1 MKIALTIGSIAI
13 VLLALLTAFCQ
24 GRLSMREEGE
34 IRYSDTVL
42 PDGVEYPGKLC
53 GVTFDYSAGSM
64 ERHTE
69 FYIEVTPDE
78 IISCSYWLPFRNNI
92 TVREHANIS
101 ARRWEQLERI
111 ILILFP
117 EMEPYEEE
125 QLPAEDSSEREYLL
139 DGGFKKNLFLTWMTE
154 EGKAE
159 VRYIAPSDRK
169 FTTLFLLLQEIA
181 HPIGRKIPWYE

>member
-42 PDGVEYPGKLC
+42 PESVEYPGKLC

-69 FYIEVTPDE
+69 FFIDVTSEE
-78 IISCSYWLPFRNNI
+78 IISCSYWLPLRKNI
-92 TVREHANIS
+92 TVREHAHIS

-111 ILILFP
+111 ILILYP
-117 EMEPYEEE
+117 DMDPYETE
-125 QLPAEDSSEREYLL
+125 QQSEQDNSEREFLL

-154 EGKAE
+154 EGKTE
-159 VRYIAPSDRK
+159 VRYIIPSDRR
-169 FTTLFLLLQEIA
+169 FTTLFILLQEIA

>member
-1 MKIALTIGSIAI
+1 
-13 VLLALLTAFCQ
+13 
-24 GRLSMREEGE
+24 
-34 IRYSDTVL
+34 
-42 PDGVEYPGKLC
+42 
-53 GVTFDYSAGSM
+53 M